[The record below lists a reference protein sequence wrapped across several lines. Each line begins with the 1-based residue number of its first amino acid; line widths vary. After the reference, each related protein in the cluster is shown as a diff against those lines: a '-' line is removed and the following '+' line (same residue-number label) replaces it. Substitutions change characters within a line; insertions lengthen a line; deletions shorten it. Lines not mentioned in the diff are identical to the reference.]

1 MRHCGPVEVDEDE
14 LRKGSICQYCGVLM
28 IEADGRVYHTP
39 TRGWMCDSCYLGDQK
54 PHCMPRPYKKR

>member
-1 MRHCGPVEVDEDE
+1 
-14 LRKGSICQYCGVLM
+14 M

-39 TRGWMCDSCYLGDQK
+39 NRGWMCESCYLGDQK

>member
-1 MRHCGPVEVDEDE
+1 
-14 LRKGSICQYCGVLM
+14 M

-39 TRGWMCDSCYLGDQK
+39 NRGWMCESCYLGYQK